1 MGDPCYKIGQS
12 YVYMF
17 IIAITNNIVY
27 GTVTDNHLKRYNP
40 SKSMYPLVSVTDM
53 NFRLVVSIY
62 MYKTARLYL
71 KGQFPSYR
79 RTVYPV
85 DVGFH

>member
-1 MGDPCYKIGQS
+1 MVLSLPTIY
-12 YVYMF
+12 Y
-17 IIAITNNIVY
+17 AITC
-27 GTVTDNHLKRYNP
+27 YNRVKACIHW
-40 SKSMYPLVSVTDM
+40 SASVSDM

-62 MYKTARLYL
+62 MYKTASTLYL
-71 KGQFPSYR
+71 KGQFTSYS